1 MNLQAE
7 KLEVLKLLLETDN
20 PSILSSIKKLLK
32 REAKADFW
40 DTLSAAQKE
49 EILQGMA
56 EIDRGEVVEYEDF
69 RFQNKSETT
78 DYNASAHFAIS

>member
-49 EILQGMA
+49 EI
-56 EIDRGEVVEYEDF
+56 
-69 RFQNKSETT
+69 
-78 DYNASAHFAIS
+78 